1 MVASPSAPPRT
12 VRTMCPMNC
21 HPTYCGMRVTVQDGR
36 LLAIEGDPDHPDSRG
51 FLCVRGRSAHEI
63 QGNPLRLARPLLRRG
78 PRGSDDWEPISWDDA
93 LERIVAAV
101 RRGGRERAGV
111 WTGHGASVSGVGG
124 QMARRFGYLSGFQFW
139 NSSIVC
145 WALGGYGLL
154 LTGTIDAN
162 TKEDLAANSQT
173 VIMWGANVASQPT
186 TAPHLVAARERGA
199 QVIAI
204 DVRRTET
211 ARHAAQMLVI
221 RPGTDAA
228 LALALLHVIVAEGL
242 HDRAFID
249 AHTVGFEQLAAVLPR
264 YTPAWAARVTGLDAE
279 TIRDLARRY
288 ATAKPACI
296 VLGGASMFKHR
307 GGWQAS
313 RAISCLPAVT
323 GQYGI
328 AGGGLGPRHRSG
340 THGEGPADITAA
352 RQRPPGAYIPSHMP
366 SMTRAMH
373 EGRLDVLLLLGTN
386 ILSSFADADGV
397 AAGLDRVGL
406 VVCHDLFHTE
416 TTRRFG
422 DIVLPGT
429 SWLEEVGLK
438 DTASHV
444 YLTEQALP
452 PYAEARSVS
461 RFVADLAERI
471 GSPEIFPWD
480 GQEGGVNAML
490 AGLDGGA
497 LTVEKL
503 RALDGRYE
511 RKISHVAYPDHRYQT
526 PSGKIELYS
535 ERAAAIGL
543 DPLPAYAPPSELP
556 ETAPE
561 LAARY
566 PLVFK
571 QGRTFT
577 AFHGFYDEG
586 RALPS
591 LAKVNPGP
599 ELWISPTDAVER
611 GIGHGD
617 AIAIWND
624 RATVEAHAR
633 VTEDVPPG
641 VVWMRDGWVAVN
653 RLTANE
659 PCLTPEQ
666 AEALPILGGQATYEA
681 LVEVGS
687 QAAAASRRDRSTAGR

>member
-1 MVASPSAPPRT
+1 MVASPSAPRT
-12 VRTMCPMNC
+12 VPTMCPMNC
-21 HPTYCGMRVTVQDGR
+21 HPTYCGMLVTVQDGR
-36 LLAIEGDPDHPDSRG
+36 LLKIEGDPDNPDSHG

-63 QGNPLRLARPLLRRG
+63 QGNPLRLSQPLLRRG
-78 PRGSDDWEPISWDDA
+78 PRGSEDWEAITWDDA
-93 LERIVAAV
+93 MDRIVTAIE
-101 RRGGRERAGV
+101 RSGRDRAGV
-111 WTGHGASVSGVGG
+111 WTGHGSSVGG
-124 QMARRFGYLSGFQFW
+124 IGNQMARRFGYLSGFQFW

-162 TKEDLAANSQT
+162 TKEDLAKNAET
-173 VIMWGANVASQPT
+173 IIMWGANIASQPT
-186 TAPHLVAARERGA
+186 TAPHLVAARARGA
-199 QVIAI
+199 TIVAI

-211 ARHAAQMLVI
+211 ARNADHMLVI

-228 LALALLHVIVAEGL
+228 LALGMMHVIVAEGL
-242 HDRAFID
+242 HDEAFIA
-249 AHTVGFEQLAAVLPR
+249 AHTVGFPELAASLEQ
-264 YTPAWAARVTGLDAE
+264 YTPAWASEITGLDAD
-279 TIRDLARRY
+279 TIRWLARLY

-307 GGWQAS
+307 GGWQVS
-313 RAISCLPAVT
+313 RAISCLPAIT

-352 RQRPPGAYIPSHMP
+352 RQRPPGDYIPSHMP
-366 SMTRAMH
+366 AMTRAMQD
-373 EGRLDVLLLLGTN
+373 GRIDVLLLLGTN
-386 ILSSFADADGV
+386 ALSSFADSDGL
-397 AAGLDRVGL
+397 AAGLDRIGTIVS
-406 VVCHDLFHTE
+406 HDLFHTE
-416 TTRRFG
+416 TTRRYS

-438 DTASHV
+438 DTATHI
-444 YLTEQALP
+444 YLMDQLLP
-452 PYAEARSVS
+452 AHAEARSVAW
-461 RFVADLAERI
+461 FINNLATRI
-471 GSPEIFPWD
+471 GSADIFPWQ

-490 AGLDGGA
+490 AGMDGGN

-503 RALDGRYE
+503 RETGGRYE

-535 ERAAAIGL
+535 ERAASVGL

-561 LAARY
+561 LAARF
-566 PLVFK
+566 PLIFK

-577 AFHGFYDEG
+577 SFHGFYDEA

-591 LAKVNPGP
+591 LARVNPGP

-611 GIGHGD
+611 GIANADG
-617 AIAIWND
+617 ITIWND
-624 RATVEAHAR
+624 RATVAATAR
-633 VTEDVPPG
+633 VTDDVPPG

-653 RLTANE
+653 RLTSNE
-659 PCLTPEQ
+659 SCMTPEQ

-681 LVEVGS
+681 LVEVKPKGH
-687 QAAAASRRDRSTAGR
+687 TADGKLRY